1 MYFTP
6 ETAEQVMLGCIIN
19 HHAAMPQ
26 EVAVVLDIF
35 ALVVIGVLIA
45 AAIWLVVLLGPI
57 PGNVAKKRGHPQAD
71 AIKVLGWIG
80 MITLGLAWPIALVW
94 AYTRSG
100 EQHADYLSE
109 RVATLEAQL
118 SAMKIQGG
126 DA

>member
-1 MYFTP
+1 
-6 ETAEQVMLGCIIN
+6 VI
-19 HHAAMPQ
+19 
-26 EVAVVLDIF
+26 LDIF

-45 AAIWLVVLLGPI
+45 LIIFLVVLIGPI
-57 PGNVAKKRGHPQAD
+57 PGNIAKKRDHPQAD
-71 AIKVLGWIG
+71 AIGALGWIG
-80 MITLGLAWPIALVW
+80 IITLGLAWPIALVW

-109 RVATLEAQL
+109 RVATLEAEL